1 MNNKQVSAAVE
12 AISAIGRV
20 IRDVK
25 RIPSGHLYAQLM
37 GVLSLEKY
45 QIAIAILKKGNLIKE
60 EANELIWIAD

>member
-1 MNNKQVSAAVE
+1 MEKQQISAAIE
-12 AISAIGRV
+12 AIAAIGRV

-45 QIAIAILKKGNLIKE
+45 EAAIAILKKGGLVRE
-60 EANELIWIAD
+60 ESNELIWIAE

>member
-1 MNNKQVSAAVE
+1 MDKQQINAAIE

-45 QIAIAILKKGNLIKE
+45 EGAIAILKKGNLIKE
-60 EANELIWIAD
+60 ESNELIWIAE

>member
-1 MNNKQVSAAVE
+1 MDKQQISAAIE

-45 QIAIAILKKGNLIKE
+45 EAAISILKRTQLIKE
-60 EANELIWIAD
+60 ENNELMWIAE

>member
-1 MNNKQVSAAVE
+1 MDKQQISAAIE

-45 QIAIAILKKGNLIKE
+45 ESAIGILKKGKLIAE
-60 EANELIWIAD
+60 EHNELIWIAD

>member
-1 MNNKQVSAAVE
+1 MDKQQITAAIE

-45 QIAIAILKKGNLIKE
+45 ESAIGILKKGKLIAE
-60 EANELIWIAD
+60 EHNKLIWIAD

>member
-1 MNNKQVSAAVE
+1 MDKQQITAAIE

-45 QIAIAILKKGNLIKE
+45 ESAIGILKKGKLIAE
-60 EANELIWIAD
+60 EHNELIWIAD